1 MSDSETNMMQ
11 ALSQLQARIDQ
22 PNPPSDWFE
31 ITQQRVD
38 DFGEAIEDRQWIH
51 CDVERSKTGPFG
63 GTIVHGPLM
72 LSLVG
77 HLSGGVDTIPEGI
90 KFFMVYGY
98 DKVRFLSPVPVG
110 SRVRNR
116 GVLTDIVEKG
126 DGRYVMK
133 VTNTLEVEG
142 SRKPAMVAE
151 VLGLIVT

>member
-1 MSDSETNMMQ
+1 MVLDNIPVHE
-11 ALSQLQARIDQ
+11 LKEHIGEEIHL
-22 PNPPSDWFE
+22 SDWFE
-31 ITQQRVD
+31 ISQQRVD

-72 LSLVG
+72 LSLMG

-90 KFFMVYGY
+90 EFFMAYGY
-98 DKVRFLSPVPVG
+98 DKVRFLSPVPV
-110 SRVRNR
+110 
-116 GVLTDIVEKG
+116 

-142 SRKPAMVAE
+142 SEKPAMVAE

>member
-1 MSDSETNMMQ
+1 MVLDNISVRE
-11 ALSQLQARIDQ
+11 LKEHIGEEIHL
-22 PNPPSDWFE
+22 SDWFE

-72 LSLVG
+72 LSLMG
-77 HLSGGVDTIPEGI
+77 YLSGGVDTIPEGI
-90 KFFMVYGY
+90 KFFMAYGY

-116 GVLTDIVEKG
+116 GVLTDVVEKS
-126 DGRYVMK
+126 DGNYVMK

-142 SRKPAMVAE
+142 AQKPAMVAE